1 MDFRQKELIL
11 HDNNFF
17 VQHTVFSLQM
27 SWRRIGI
34 IVVVLLA
41 VGLLWFTF
49 RLKSNSSE
57 TVCQDIVIQIY
68 GNDDYKFVS
77 PNDILYTLNINGL
90 YPKGKHIKAVK
101 LDKIRQMV
109 EKMTYV
115 KQVKCYFTKSNR
127 LHIEVT
133 QRQPMFRV
141 INTESYF
148 VDTERVM
155 VSDAIPFSGY
165 LPVASGAITKSF
177 AQSELFDLVTYI
189 ESNKFLSNLIQQIYV
204 PVDQEIELVPSVGG
218 FTIKLGKI
226 AKKNGEYDFEKKLK
240 RLEALYESGALD
252 RLGWNV
258 YSTLDLRF
266 DKQIVGKKANVY
278 SAVN

>member
-1 MDFRQKELIL
+1 
-11 HDNNFF
+11 
-17 VQHTVFSLQM
+17 M

-49 RLKSNSSE
+49 RLKSNSSD
-57 TVCQDIVIQIY
+57 TVCQDIVVQIY

-90 YPKGKHIKAVK
+90 YPK

-115 KQVKCYFTKSNR
+115 KQVKCYFTKSNS

-177 AQSELFDLVTYI
+177 ADSEFFDLVTYI
-189 ESNKFLSNLIQQIYV
+189 ESNKFLSNLIQQI
-204 PVDQEIELVPSVGG
+204 
-218 FTIKLGKI
+218 
-226 AKKNGEYDFEKKLK
+226 
-240 RLEALYESGALD
+240 
-252 RLGWNV
+252 
-258 YSTLDLRF
+258 
-266 DKQIVGKKANVY
+266 
-278 SAVN
+278 